1 MIAKKNPK
9 VDLEKKRFAFFQ
21 IGLIIS
27 GSICLA
33 AFEYVSVEEHQRMAQ
48 SMIPDHG
55 GIIIDI
61 PESDAVVIQ
70 EPQKQNQTLV
80 NYVDELTVVKSLVT
94 QTTFN
99 PEAKHTNQ
107 ITVVDNGS
115 VGDIDYTIIPE
126 EDIVEFPDVEPSF
139 YGGQV
144 EMAKFI
150 NENIKM
156 PTDLDMTDQGT
167 IYISFVVNLD
177 GSIEFVKILRG
188 ISTELDRAALKVVA
202 AMPKWKPGESGG
214 YPVRSRLTLPIAI
227 TH

>member
-21 IGLIIS
+21 IGLIVS

-33 AFEYVSVEEHQRMAQ
+33 AFEYVSVDEHQKMAQ
-48 SMIPDHG
+48 LEEKYTS
-55 GIIIDI
+55 GILVDI
-61 PESDAVVIQ
+61 PIDDRLIL
-70 EPQKQNQTLV
+70 EPQKQNQTMV
-80 NYVDELTVVKSLVT
+80 NYVDEVKVVKTLAA

-99 PEAKHTNQ
+99 PAAKNNNLIMVDDDGSIGDNDFI
-107 ITVVDNGS
+107 IT
-115 VGDIDYTIIPE
+115 PE
-126 EDIVEFPDVEPSF
+126 DDIVEFPDVDPSY

-150 NENIKM
+150 NKNIKM
-156 PTDLDMTDQGT
+156 PTDLDITDKGT

-188 ISTELDRAALKVVA
+188 ISPELDRAALKVVA

>member
-21 IGLIIS
+21 IGLIVS

-33 AFEYVSVEEHQRMAQ
+33 AFEFVSVEEHQRMAQ
-48 SMIPDHG
+48 LEKDYTTIFCV
-55 GIIIDI
+55 DI
-61 PESDAVVIQ
+61 PTEEIQ
-70 EPQKQNQTLV
+70 ILEPQNQRQTMV
-80 NYVDELTVVKSLVT
+80 NYVDEVTVVKNLTVQSSH
-94 QTTFN
+94 N
-99 PEAKHTNQ
+99 PEIKNKEL
-107 ITVVDNGS
+107 I
-115 VGDIDYTIIPE
+115 DIEDDGRIIDKE
-126 EDIVEFPDVEPSF
+126 FEIAEVNDIVEFPDVDPSY

-150 NENIKM
+150 NKNIKI
-156 PTDLDMTDQGT
+156 PTELGLSDKGT

-188 ISTELDRAALKVVA
+188 ISPELDRAALKVVS

>member
-33 AFEYVSVEEHQRMAQ
+33 AFEYVSVEEHQRMAEL
-48 SMIPDHG
+48 DK
-55 GIIIDI
+55 
-61 PESDAVVIQ
+61 EYTDAFCPVYPTEEVQ
-70 EPQKQNQTLV
+70 FFEPQKQNQTLV
-80 NYVDELTVVKSLVT
+80 NYVDELTVVKTLTT

-99 PEAKHTNQ
+99 PEAKHKNQ
-107 ITVVDNGS
+107 ITVEG
-115 VGDIDYTIIPE
+115 GGTIE
-126 EDIVEFPDVEPSF
+126 EDDFEIFPENEIVEFPDVDPSF
-139 YGGQV
+139 YGGQA

-150 NENIKM
+150 NKNIKM
-156 PTDLDMTDQGT
+156 PTDLDITDQGT

-188 ISTELDRAALKVVA
+188 ISPELDRAALKVVS

>member
-21 IGLIIS
+21 IGLIVS

-33 AFEYVSVEEHQRMAQ
+33 AFEYVSVDEYQKMAQ
-48 SMIPDHG
+48 LEENFTCGLPV
-55 GIIIDI
+55 DI
-61 PESDAVVIQ
+61 PREDIPFF
-70 EPQKQNQTLV
+70 EPQKQNQTMV
-80 NYVDELTVVKSLVT
+80 NYVDEVKVVKSLAE

-99 PEAKHTNQ
+99 PAAKNNNL
-107 ITVVDNGS
+107 IMVDDNGS
-115 VGDIDYTIIPE
+115 IGDIDLTIIPE
-126 EDIVEFPDVEPSF
+126 NDIVEFPDVEAAF

-150 NENIKM
+150 NKNIKM
-156 PTDLDMTDQGT
+156 PTDLDIMDQGI

-188 ISTELDRAALKVVA
+188 ISPELDQAAIKVVKS
-202 AMPKWKPGESGG
+202 MPKWKPGESGG

-227 TH
+227 RI